1 MSREILFFTLF
12 SYFSLVSVESQA
24 KRERAR
30 EFWSM
35 SIAGL
40 PPSIK
45 GGLLCV
51 WEAPKDIIIEDPV
64 RIMGVSALFIGV

>member
-12 SYFSLVSVESQA
+12 SYFSLVYVESQA
-24 KRERAR
+24 KRKWAR
-30 EFWSM
+30 VFWSM
-35 SIAGL
+35 SVAGL

-51 WEAPKDIIIEDPV
+51 WEAPKDIIIEDPAL
-64 RIMGVSALFIGV
+64 IMGVSALLIGV

>member
-1 MSREILFFTLF
+1 MSREILFFTLL
-12 SYFSLVSVESQA
+12 SYFSIVSVESQA
-24 KRERAR
+24 KLKRAR

-35 SIAGL
+35 SIAAL

-51 WEAPKDIIIEDPV
+51 WEPKDIIIEDPV
-64 RIMGVSALFIGV
+64 RIMGVSAFFIDI